1 MLEVYIGPTNLYNPT
16 YSMDKV
22 WFKDHNNTT
31 LEHEIKIKHM
41 K

>member
-22 WFKDHNNTT
+22 WFKDLKQHNVGT
-31 LEHEIKIKHM
+31 
-41 K
+41 